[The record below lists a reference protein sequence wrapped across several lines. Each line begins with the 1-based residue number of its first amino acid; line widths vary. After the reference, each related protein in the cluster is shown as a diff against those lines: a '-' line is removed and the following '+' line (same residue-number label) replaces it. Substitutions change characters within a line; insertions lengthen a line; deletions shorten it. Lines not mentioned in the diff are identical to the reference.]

1 MTPALTLE
9 SLSDDALFRHVS
21 DALKQYHSVLLLA
34 RSPLADS
41 QLVVPALVRDDL
53 SPTAQERGR
62 ALRLV
67 LRWAVRQLE
76 PTPARHGLGEPRP
89 LDDPT
94 WQDPAWWRYNILRHR
109 YLEPLH
115 PDEFVDGGRYTET
128 LLALTGIPSR
138 DLYYEERSRAVREV
152 VQWLR
157 TQTAGGDASQIL
169 RQLALEEVYDA
180 LRDDEAA
187 VRLLT
192 AAATF
197 NDVIPQALLTSL
209 TRSEGLR
216 EPMTVINRLVAA
228 RYLLAGDEDTLWL
241 SPVLRRFL
249 YQRDE
254 PDRRRLRHAR
264 IGDFYRSQG
273 DTLRAVYHLQQARR
287 DSAAATLLLEDAEDL
302 LYEADGDELTAAVG
316 RFDQNA
322 ITPSQWYQLQCLL
335 GDLRRLMGEQ
345 AHALD
350 AYRRALQAAT
360 TGQEQARAYR
370 RLGKLYEQRSQRQ
383 ALHYYGEAAAR
394 FAQTPRDPEFV
405 EMLKDRAWVQIERGD
420 FAAAH
425 SDLAQAQTLA
435 PETAPAIQANIHDA
449 LASLYYYENDCDT
462 ALRHMRAALSLREE
476 SGDLLGVAKSQ
487 NNLGLLFSAVDDHA
501 GAVAV
506 YKEALATYQRLGNRE
521 LAAATLLNLGM
532 AHHLMEERDHAITY
546 YREALE
552 LCRAQNWHVTAAR
565 AHSNLAEVYAETGRI
580 GRARD
585 EWQHGIELARD
596 AGLDEEVAYFVQL
609 LEQFPALRHD
619 APAAENPSAH
629 GTSAGETGT
638 VTGTVAGGNE
648 VQDFEA
654 EQAIRLA
661 RVHGRVTTRSFMDAA
676 GVSKATATRKLSALA
691 DAAVLVKVGQG
702 RATHYVLPSADRADA
717 AAAPRDARAVLANQ
731 RILLEH
737 YYGIT
742 ALGLLAHVD
751 DELVV
756 VARFAE
762 LPELLAFFA
771 LEERLAQT
779 VGRPLRLR
787 PEAALTGEAN
797 AHVLAQVD
805 WIWSA

>member
-1 MTPALTLE
+1 MTPALSLE
-9 SLSDDALFRHVS
+9 SLSDDTLFRHVS

-76 PTPARHGLGEPRP
+76 PTSARHALGEPRP

-115 PDEFVDGGRYTET
+115 PDDFVDGGRYTET

-138 DLYYEERSRAVREV
+138 DLYYEERSRAIREV
-152 VQWLR
+152 AQWLR
-157 TQTAGGDASQIL
+157 AQAAGGDASQTL
-169 RQLALEEVYDA
+169 RRLALEEVYEA
-180 LRDDEAA
+180 IREDEAA

-197 NDVIPQALLTSL
+197 NDVIPQALLASL
-209 TRSEGLR
+209 TRNEGLP
-216 EPMTVINRLVAA
+216 EPVVVINRLVAA
-228 RYLLAGDEDTLWL
+228 RYLLAGDGDTLWL

-264 IGDFYRSQG
+264 IGEFYRVQG
-273 DTLRAVYHLQQARR
+273 DTLRAVFHLQQARH
-287 DSAAATLLLEDAEDL
+287 DSAAATLLLQDARDL
-302 LYEADGDELTAAVG
+302 LYEADGDELTAALG
-316 RFDQNA
+316 RFDRNA
-322 ITPSQWYQLQCLL
+322 LTPSQWYQLQSLL
-335 GDLRRLMGEQ
+335 GDLRRLMGEEE
-345 AHALD
+345 HALE
-350 AYRRALQAAT
+350 AYRRALQAAST
-360 TGQEQARAYR
+360 DQEQAHVYR

-383 ALHYYGEAAAR
+383 ALHYYDQAATR
-394 FAQTPRDPEFV
+394 FTQTPRDPEFV
-405 EMLKDRAWVQIERGD
+405 EMLKDRAWVQIERGE

-425 SDLAQAQTLA
+425 SDLEQAQTLA
-435 PETAPAIQANIHDA
+435 PDTSPAIQANIHDA
-449 LASLYYYENDCDT
+449 LASLYYYENDADA

-506 YKEALATYQRLGNRE
+506 YKEALAGYQQLGNRE

-552 LCRAQNWHVTAAR
+552 LCRARNWHVTAAR
-565 AHSNLAEVYAETGRI
+565 AHSNLAEAYAETGRI
-580 GRARD
+580 AQGRD
-585 EWQHGIELARD
+585 EWQRGIELARD
-596 AGLDEEVAYFVQL
+596 AGLDEEVAYFIQL

-619 APAAENPSAH
+619 AAVAGEPSAQ
-629 GTSAGETGT
+629 GAGAGETDAE
-638 VTGTVAGGNE
+638 TGSTQ
-648 VQDFEA
+648 VQDFDT

-661 RVHGRVTTRSFMDAA
+661 RVHGRVTTRAFMDAA

-717 AAAPRDARAVLANQ
+717 LAAPQDARAVLANQ

-742 ALGLLAHVD
+742 ALGLPADVG

-756 VARFAE
+756 VVRFAE
-762 LPELLAFFA
+762 LPDLLTFFA

-779 VGRPLRLR
+779 LGRPLRLR
-787 PEAALTGEAN
+787 PEAALTPETHG
-797 AHVLAQVD
+797 HMLAQVD
-805 WIWSA
+805 WIWSI